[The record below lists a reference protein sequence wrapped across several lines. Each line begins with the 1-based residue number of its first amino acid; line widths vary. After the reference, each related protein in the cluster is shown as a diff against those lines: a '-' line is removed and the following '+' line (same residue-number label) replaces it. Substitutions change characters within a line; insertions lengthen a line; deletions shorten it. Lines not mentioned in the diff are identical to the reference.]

1 MTRVL
6 VTGSGGY
13 IGQVL
18 VPLARARGWEVVGLD
33 AGYFESCDVPGM
45 DVAMPEISKDVRDLE
60 PSDLRGFDAVIHLA
74 GLSNDPLGE
83 LNPGLTSEI
92 NYAAS
97 VRLASAAR
105 EAGVK
110 RFVFSSSCS
119 VYGARSNRPVIEED
133 ELEPLT
139 AYAVSKVETELA
151 VSKLASPDFCPVYL
165 RNATVYGLS
174 PRLRFDLVVNNL
186 AGWAHTTGVIRIMS
200 DGSPWRP
207 LIHVADVSNA
217 FLAAVE
223 APTESVWNQS
233 FNIGTD
239 RDNYTVKDIATLVNE
254 AYPACEVSYSDSPP
268 ADSRSYRVDFSKARR
283 TLPGFQPGWTLAAGI
298 AELRDKFRAVNLSLD
313 DFQGPKFT
321 RLKHI
326 QTLQAQGLLDGG
338 LRSTPG
344 LALSGAAAAG

>member
-6 VTGSGGY
+6 ITGSGGY

-18 VPLARARGWEVVGLD
+18 VPLARAHGWDVTGLD
-33 AGYFESCDVPGM
+33 SGYFEGCDVPGM
-45 DVAMPEISKDVRDLE
+45 EVAVPDVFNDVRDVTPE
-60 PSDLRGFDAVIHLA
+60 DLRGFDAIVHLA

-92 NYAAS
+92 NYEAS
-97 VRLASAAR
+97 VRLAAAAK
-105 EAGVK
+105 EAGVQ

-119 VYGARSNRPVIEED
+119 VYGARSSRPVTEED

-139 AYAVSKVETELA
+139 AYAASKVETERA
-151 VSKLASPDFCPVYL
+151 VSKLASRDFCPIYL

-207 LIHVADVSNA
+207 LIHVADVSKA
-217 FLAAVE
+217 FIAAVE
-223 APTESVWNQS
+223 APADAVWNQS
-233 FNIGTD
+233 FNIGAD

-254 AYPACEVSYSDSPP
+254 AYPECRVSYSDSPP
-268 ADSRSYRVDFSKARR
+268 ADSRSYRVDFSKAAR
-283 TLPGFQPGWTLAAGI
+283 TLTAFQPTWTLAAGI
-298 AELRDKFRAVNLSLD
+298 AELRDNLRAINLTAE
-313 DFQGPKFT
+313 DFQGPKYT

-326 QTLQAQGLLDGG
+326 QALQSQGLLDAN
-338 LRSTPG
+338 LRR
-344 LALSGAAAAG
+344 ALAAAS